1 MLQAGA
7 RDELLRRGFTRR
19 DLGRIAALL
28 SGGASLPL
36 FSEAALAQFSNLGR
50 RLPPDAVRI
59 NANENPEGPCAAAL
73 EACIRVARDGGR
85 YQYLEAAELAELVA
99 QQESVESG
107 QVLVYPGSSLAL
119 HHAVIAFTSPEK
131 PLVTADPGYEA
142 PAHAATFVGAKVVRV
157 PLRGASASHDIKA
170 MLAGGENAGLFYVCN
185 PNNPTG
191 TVTPPE
197 DIAYLVANKP
207 AGAVVLIDE
216 AYIHFSD
223 EPASTRFVE
232 AGADVVIAR
241 TFSKIYGMAG
251 LRAGFALGRPD
262 LLGKLRSYMAGGLPV
277 TAMAAA
283 KASLLDPDVAPA
295 RKRRNAEIRSGVI
308 AFLKRHGYA
317 CTPSVSNKFMVDT
330 RRPASRVIAAM
341 AEENV
346 FIGRPWGSWPTH
358 TRVTVG
364 TAAEM
369 QKFQSAFL
377 RVMERIPERT

>member
-1 MLQAGA
+1 MLNAA
-7 RDELLRRGFTRR
+7 TRDELLRRGFTRR
-19 DLGRIAALL
+19 DLGRMAALV
-28 SGGASLPL
+28 SAGATLP
-36 FSEAALAQFSNLGR
+36 FFNEAALAQFSNLGR

-59 NANENPEGPCAAAL
+59 NANENPAGPCAAAL
-73 EACIRVARDGGR
+73 EACFRAARDGGR
-85 YQYLEAAELAELVA
+85 YQYEEASELAEVVA
-99 QQESVESG
+99 RQEGLEREH
-107 QVLVYPGSSLAL
+107 VLPYPGSSLAL
-119 HHAVIAFTSPEK
+119 HHAVMAFTSPEK
-131 PLVTADPGYEA
+131 PLVTAEPGYEA

-157 PLRGASASHDIKA
+157 PLRSGAAAHDVKA
-170 MLAGGENAGLFYVCN
+170 MLAVGRNAGLFYVCN

-207 AGAVVLIDE
+207 PGSVVLIDE

-223 EPASTRFVE
+223 EPMSTRFVQ

-262 LLGKLRSYMAGGLPV
+262 LLGKMRAYMAGGLPV

-283 KASLLDPDVAPA
+283 KASLLDPEAAPA

-308 AFLKRHGYA
+308 AFLERHGYA
-317 CTPSVSNKFMVDT
+317 STPSVSNKFMVDT
-330 RRPASRVIAAM
+330 RRPASQVISAM
-341 AEENV
+341 ADENV
-346 FIGRPWGSWPTH
+346 FIGRPWASWPTH

-364 TAAEM
+364 TADEM
-369 QKFQSAFL
+369 QKFQTAFL